1 MGLRRRANFTPEEP
15 AFGTIL
21 KPTAGITA
29 DEVAALVAE
38 AAECPLLLFV
48 KEDEDLYP
56 NLDYSPIRDRV
67 ASGNGGDRAGEGTA
81 ARQGTDFR
89 PPHHGKGDGLDKR
102 YENQLGYGSD
112 IILIRS
118 QGK

>member
-1 MGLRRRANFTPEEP
+1 LVSIGIPQRVLETFPGPAYGPLGLRQVAGFAPDEP

-29 DEVAALVAE
+29 DEVAALVGE

-56 NLDYSPIRDRV
+56 NFSSLK
-67 ASGNGGDRAGEGTA
+67 
-81 ARQGTDFR
+81 F
-89 PPHHGKGDGLDKR
+89 GKL
-102 YENQLGYGSD
+102 L
-112 IILIRS
+112 
-118 QGK
+118 